1 MGSLRKVPKIVL
13 SGGPCGG
20 KTESLNY
27 IKSELEQSGFNVFII
42 KEAAAL
48 VLDEG
53 FDRNKSSFEFQKAI
67 ALKQIEI
74 ESETEKIAEKFDR
87 PVIICDRGLMD
98 SKVYLNNKD
107 FSKIKSCLN
116 MSDVELRDRYDAV
129 FHLDSTSNSNS
140 TEYANNNLRIED
152 KEKALKL
159 NQSSLKAWCGNPH
172 YRFIPVCDT
181 IEEKQKLL
189 IKEIKHF
196 LGIPKPLEIER
207 KYLIKYPDISYL
219 MSLICER
226 VEITQSYMINKDG
239 QRFRLRQRGNSESS
253 IYIKTEKKKISETIR
268 EETETRLTKEEYT
281 CLLKN
286 NTITGSITKDRYCL
300 MYNGTYF
307 EIDIFPFWKKQAYLE
322 VELLNEN
329 DRIDIP
335 EFLKVIEEVT
345 YKPEYKNVSLCKHIP
360 KEL

>member
-1 MGSLRKVPKIVL
+1 MKKVPKIVL

-27 IKSELEQSGFNVFII
+27 IKSKLEQSGFNVFII
-42 KEAAAL
+42 KEAATL
-48 VLDEG
+48 VLDQG

-67 ALKQIEI
+67 ALKQIET
-74 ESETEKIAEKFDR
+74 EAATEKIAEKFNR
-87 PVIICDRGLMD
+87 PIIICDRGLMD
-98 SKVYLNNKD
+98 CKVYLNSED
-107 FSKIKSCLN
+107 FSTIKHCLN

-129 FHLDSTSNSNS
+129 FHLDSISNSNKIG
-140 TEYANNNLRIED
+140 YAKDNLRIES
-152 KEKALKL
+152 KEKAIKL
-159 NQSSLKAWCGNPH
+159 NLLSLKAWCGNPH

-181 IEEKQKLL
+181 IEKKKELL

-219 MSLICER
+219 MSLICEK
-226 VEITQSYMINKDG
+226 VEITQCYMINKIG
-239 QRFRLRQRGNSESS
+239 QRFRLRQRGNSESK

-268 EETETRLTKEEYT
+268 EEIETRLTKDEYT
-281 CLLKN
+281 YLVKN
-286 NTITGSITKDRYCL
+286 NAMTGSITKDRYCL
-300 MYNGTYF
+300 MYNGIYF

-322 VELLNEN
+322 IELQNEYDKIN
-329 DRIDIP
+329 IP
-335 EFLKVIEEVT
+335 EFLNVIEEVT
-345 YKPEYKNVSLCKHIP
+345 YKPEYKNVALCKHIP